1 MAIAPVSWATSASA
15 QTADLRLVEE
25 LRIGR
30 VDGSGPDV
38 LAEVHDLAVD
48 SSGRI
53 YVLDP
58 GWQDVRLFDRDG
70 RFIRQLAPEGDGPG
84 ERRHRRT
91 GRVTWDEGRGRLWI
105 DDGMFLSVLD
115 SLGVEHAR
123 DSRVPDFFRFP
134 DRPGTVVVAVDS
146 QGLVYEQQYRPHG
159 DSVQSFVARGSVSPD
174 YAISGDTLRL
184 DALAMVQGPPETR
197 RTGSGRM
204 SGTVTVTLSSPERDH
219 IAWSISP
226 EGTVWLADLNQP
238 RLHELTIA
246 GDTLRT
252 LDLPRREPA
261 ELDISPEGWILA
273 RLAGDDSESTWEV
286 MDNCGVYLGSVSV
299 PYAVSVTE
307 VGSAGVLHV
316 VASDALDINYV
327 VRLRLD
333 TEISRRT
340 C

>member
-1 MAIAPVSWATSASA
+1 M
-15 QTADLRLVEE
+15 
-25 LRIGR
+25 
-30 VDGSGPDV
+30 
-38 LAEVHDLAVD
+38 
-48 SSGRI
+48 
-53 YVLDP
+53 
-58 GWQDVRLFDRDG
+58 
-70 RFIRQLAPEGDGPG
+70 
-84 ERRHRRT
+84 
-91 GRVTWDEGRGRLWI
+91 
-105 DDGMFLSVLD
+105 
-115 SLGVEHAR
+115 
-123 DSRVPDFFRFP
+123 
-134 DRPGTVVVAVDS
+134 
-146 QGLVYEQQYRPHG
+146 
-159 DSVQSFVARGSVSPD
+159 
-174 YAISGDTLRL
+174 
-184 DALAMVQGPPETR
+184 
-197 RTGSGRM
+197 
-204 SGTVTVTLSSPERDH
+204 TLSRPERDH